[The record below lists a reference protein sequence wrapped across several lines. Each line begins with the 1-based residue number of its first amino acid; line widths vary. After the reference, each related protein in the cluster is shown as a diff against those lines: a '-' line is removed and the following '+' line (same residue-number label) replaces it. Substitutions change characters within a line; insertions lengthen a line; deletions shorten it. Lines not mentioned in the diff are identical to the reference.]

1 MTETD
6 GSGALAVA
14 VDAVAV
20 APLDAEDAEA
30 ELLLIKFINTRLL
43 IVLVRPFSNVIYP
56 FKMSLV
62 AFIYE
67 FTKVIYASSVE
78 FERVGGESLSI
89 LK

>member
-14 VDAVAV
+14 VGAAAVA
-20 APLDAEDAEA
+20 ALDAEDAEA